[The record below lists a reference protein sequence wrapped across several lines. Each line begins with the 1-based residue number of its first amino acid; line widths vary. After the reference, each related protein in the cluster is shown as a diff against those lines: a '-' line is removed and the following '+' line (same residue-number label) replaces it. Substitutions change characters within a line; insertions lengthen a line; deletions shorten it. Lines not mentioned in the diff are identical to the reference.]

1 MRSNC
6 ARLLWCTGL
15 MIVVACLP
23 GSLPA
28 TLSSPVP
35 AIDPNSVSGSLGLLG
50 GAAIIL
56 RARKALK

>member
-1 MRSNC
+1 
-6 ARLLWCTGL
+6 